1 MTKHNVA
8 HAVIGA
14 GYGDEGK
21 GLATDAL
28 AHHLRAHGERVTV
41 VRSNGGAQAG
51 HGVERPD
58 GTRHVFHHIGAGT
71 LAGARTHL
79 SQFFVAHPMLFLP
92 EAEVLN
98 RLAGPID
105 VTIDPRALVTT
116 PFDMALNQALEIARG
131 GGRHGSC
138 GLGFGETIERSE
150 RGFSLTAADLGTGVE
165 LRKQLERIRED
176 WLPARVAELG
186 IDPDVPLLRM
196 MRTSPTILERFLE
209 DALAF
214 HAAVPLRDDAD
225 LGKGETILFEG
236 AQGLELDMDLGDFPH
251 VTRSRTGLPNMVEI
265 AREAGLSEIHP
276 LYMTR
281 AYKTRHGAGPLPG
294 EAPLTDHVEIVDLT
308 NIPNDWQGKIRTA
321 PLDLGRLSALITQ
334 DLSRVSDCGI
344 DLFPAIGL
352 TCLDQIRHSVPVR
365 TGGSDADWT
374 AGDFLSQVAS
384 ACGLPLGLASFGPCR
399 EQVQIY
405 APRRAEAEE
414 PQRDFRDF

>member
-1 MTKHNVA
+1 MTKHSVA

-28 AHHLRAHGERVTV
+28 AHHLRASGERVTV

-79 SQFFVAHPMLFLP
+79 SQFFVAHPMLFFP
-92 EAEVLN
+92 EAETLN
-98 RLAGPID
+98 RLSGPIN

-138 GLGFGETIERSE
+138 GLGFGESIERSE
-150 RGFSLTAADLGTGVE
+150 RGFSLTAADLQDEGRT
-165 LRKQLERIRED
+165 RKHLERIRED

-186 IDPDVPLLRM
+186 IDPDMPLLQM
-196 MRTSPTILERFLE
+196 IRTNQGILERFME
-209 DALAF
+209 DALSF
-214 HAAVPLRDDAD
+214 HAAVPLREDAD
-225 LGKGETILFEG
+225 LGRDETILFEA
-236 AQGLELDMDLGDFPH
+236 AQGLELDMDLGAFPH

-265 AREAGLSEIHP
+265 AREAEIGEIHP
-276 LYMTR
+276 FYMTR

-294 EAPLTDHVEIVDLT
+294 EVSLASHVEIVDLT
-308 NIPNDWQGKIRTA
+308 NVPNDWQGKIRTA
-321 PLDLGRLSALITQ
+321 PLDLDRLLGIIGQDIARASA
-334 DLSRVSDCGI
+334 SGI
-344 DLFPAIGL
+344 AISPEIGL
-352 TCLDQIRHSVPVR
+352 TCLDQIRTSVPVLS
-365 TGGSDADWT
+365 GGVEEDWT
-374 AGDFLSQVAS
+374 VAECLSRVAS
-384 ACGLPLGLASFGPCR
+384 VCGLPLGLASFGPCR
-399 EQVQIY
+399 EQARLHPLSGQEGD
-405 APRRAEAEE
+405 APNGG
-414 PQRDFRDF
+414 F

>member
-21 GLATDAL
+21 GLATDVL

-79 SQFFVAHPMLFLP
+79 SQFFVAHPMLFFP

-150 RGFSLTAADLGTGVE
+150 RGFSLTAAELGDEAG
-165 LRKQLERIRED
+165 LRQHLVGIRED

-186 IDPDVPLLRM
+186 IDPDMLLLQM
-196 MRTSPTILERFLE
+196 IRTNQGILERFLE
-209 DALAF
+209 DALSF
-214 HAAVPLRDDAD
+214 HAAVPLREDAT
-225 LGKGETILFEG
+225 LGRDETILFEG
-236 AQGLELDMDLGDFPH
+236 AQGLELDMDLGAFPH

-265 AREAGLSEIHP
+265 AREAGIQEVHP

-294 EAPLTDHVEIVDLT
+294 EATLNDQVEIVDLT
-308 NIPNDWQGKIRTA
+308 NIPNDWQGTIRTA
-321 PLDLGRLSALITQ
+321 PLDLDRLSSIIDQ
-334 DLSRVSDCGI
+334 DIARASSSGIGILS
-344 DLFPAIGL
+344 AIGV
-352 TCLDQIRHSVPVR
+352 TCLDQIKDRLAVR
-365 TGGSDADWT
+365 TRKAETRWT
-374 AGDFLSQVAS
+374 ADDFLEGVSS
-384 ACGLPLGLASFGPCR
+384 ACSLSIGLVSLGPCR
-399 EQVQIY
+399 EQARVHVFSG
-405 APRRAEAEE
+405 ADAAE
-414 PQRDFRDF
+414 PSGDF

>member
-1 MTKHNVA
+1 MTKQEVA

-28 AHHLRAHGERVTV
+28 AHHLRVRGEEVTV

-51 HGVERPD
+51 HGDERPD
-58 GTRHVFHHIGAGT
+58 SSRHVFHHIGAGT

-79 SQFFVAHPMLFLP
+79 SQFFVAHPMLFFP
-92 EAEVLN
+92 EAETLS

-150 RGFSLTAADLGTGVE
+150 RGFSLTAAE
-165 LRKQLERIRED
+165 LRDEAGLRQHLVGIRED

-186 IDPDVPLLRM
+186 IDPDMPLLQM
-196 MRTSPTILERFLE
+196 IRTNQGILERFLKE
-209 DALAF
+209 ALAF
-214 HAAVPLRDDAD
+214 HAAVPLREDAD
-225 LGKGETILFEG
+225 LGRDEAVLFEG
-236 AQGLELDMDLGDFPH
+236 AQGLELDMDLGAFPH

-265 AREAGLSEIHP
+265 ARESEIGEIHP
-276 LYMTR
+276 FYMTR

-294 EAPLTDHVEIVDLT
+294 EAALEDQVEIVDLT

-321 PLDLGRLSALITQ
+321 PLDLDRLSSIIGQ
-334 DLSRVSDCGI
+334 DLARASSSGI
-344 DLFPAIGL
+344 GIFPVVGL
-352 TCLDQIRHSVPVR
+352 TCLDQIRDRVAVQ
-365 TGGSDADWT
+365 TGRVQTRWGAD
-374 AGDFLSQVAS
+374 DFLEGISS
-384 ACGLPLGLASFGPCR
+384 ACSLPLGLTSFGPCR
-399 EQVQIY
+399 EHVRVHVLSGDY
-405 APRRAEAEE
+405 TKE
-414 PQRDFRDF
+414 PSRDF